1 MFHFPHCVYETRCEI
16 RRNSLYYSTCV
27 YPLWIWIISDKIW
40 FKEFLSKIVQWIFR
54 NLHPRHCGDTFQ
66 CFEDSGVIEFDINF
80 FWRYFHKKWIGTVVA
95 KIRKT
100 ISLLILLTK
109 SFYVFWPWLYYD
121 GTIGA
126 LGGALEGSKVWK

>member
-1 MFHFPHCVYETRCEI
+1 MKLIRRNFSSVREFWQKLRESNVYTRVNLTKFFLARLNFSYPHCVYETRCEI
-16 RRNSLYYSTCV
+16 KRNSLYYSTCV

-80 FWRYFHKKWIGTVVA
+80 FWRCFHKKWIGTVVA
-95 KIRKT
+95 KKT
-100 ISLLILLTK
+100 
-109 SFYVFWPWLYYD
+109 
-121 GTIGA
+121 
-126 LGGALEGSKVWK
+126 